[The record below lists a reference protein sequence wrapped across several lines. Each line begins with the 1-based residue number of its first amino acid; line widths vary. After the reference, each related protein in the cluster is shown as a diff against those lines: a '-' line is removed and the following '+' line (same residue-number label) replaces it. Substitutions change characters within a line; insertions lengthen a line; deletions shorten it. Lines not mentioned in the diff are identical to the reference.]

1 MTLLNTLMIS
11 AVMAAGLTFTEQ
23 NAMATE
29 TPNYSVTQEMGDK
42 YERRAYP
49 SMLLAEVT
57 LTGTRGDAANAAF
70 RILANFIFGDNEQ
83 DTKIAMTAPVVQV
96 PVAPDVSG
104 SANSWTVN
112 FMMPS
117 KFTLATLPKTQD
129 SRIRI
134 YESAPYEAISLR
146 FSGRSTLR
154 NLAKH
159 KDKLDAKI
167 RALGLSVDPTPIYAF
182 YDAPYV
188 PGFARRN
195 EIMYRLMPQNAPE
208 G

>member
-1 MTLLNTLMIS
+1 MTLLKTLMIS

-42 YERRAYP
+42 FERRAYP

-57 LTGTRGDAANAAF
+57 VSGDRGEAANVAF

-83 DTKIAMTAPVVQV
+83 ETKIAMTAPVVQV
-96 PVAPDVSG
+96 PVALDASG
-104 SANSWTVN
+104 AANSWTVN

-146 FSGRSTLR
+146 FSGRSTKR

-167 RALGLSVDPTPIYAF
+167 KALGLSVDPTPIYAF

-195 EIMYRLMPQNAPE
+195 EIMFKLTPKNAP
-208 G
+208 